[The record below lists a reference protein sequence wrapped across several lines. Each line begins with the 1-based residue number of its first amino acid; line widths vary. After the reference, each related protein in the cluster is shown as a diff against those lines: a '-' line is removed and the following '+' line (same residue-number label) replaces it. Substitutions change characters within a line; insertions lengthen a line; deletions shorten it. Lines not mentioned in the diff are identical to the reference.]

1 MRLAYGDMEYHLTK
15 KVAKTEYQELAV
27 SAPDGWD
34 APPNIYKASISDNEK
49 TVHLYPG
56 GEVERKILPD
66 IVHLLSEVEK
76 ADSNRHNYSLHIPE
90 GYVQF
95 NSHKEYDKGVAVFP
109 LTTPDGHNLFI
120 YSTAHTD
127 EIHQKIVS
135 LTAVRIVDTYHLI
148 VGAEHVISFGSWE
161 LEAIRTL
168 LSSLS

>member
-1 MRLAYGDMEYHLTK
+1 MRLVYENMEYHLTK

-34 APPNIYKASISDNEK
+34 APPNIYKASISDDEK
-49 TVHLYPG
+49 IVHLYPG
-56 GEVERKILPD
+56 GEVERKLLPD
-66 IVHLLSEVEK
+66 IVRLLSEVEK
-76 ADSNRHNYSLHIPE
+76 ADTNRHNYSVHIPE

-95 NSHKEYDKGVAVFP
+95 DSHKEYDKGVAMFP
-109 LTTPDGHNLFI
+109 LTTPDEHNLFI
-120 YSTAHTD
+120 RSTAYAD
-127 EIHQKIVS
+127 NIHQSIVS
-135 LTAVRIVDTYHLI
+135 LTAVRVVDTYHLL